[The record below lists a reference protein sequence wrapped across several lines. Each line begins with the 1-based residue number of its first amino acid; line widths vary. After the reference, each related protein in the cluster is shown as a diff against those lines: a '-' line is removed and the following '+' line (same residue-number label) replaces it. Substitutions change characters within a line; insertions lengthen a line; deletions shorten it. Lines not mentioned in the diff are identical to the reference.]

1 MTDLSRRDFA
11 LWLAMTKGI
20 GGRSV
25 TRILARCD
33 LMNYTS
39 ADFRRLVPEA
49 LQEEFRLKKAQAEA
63 LAASAREPVEHLQQ
77 ILEPLNR
84 LGVTWITTA
93 DAHYPARLEA
103 FDPDPPGVLFM
114 YGNHNLLKS
123 RTACILSSRNTTPAG
138 LDLVERLAEE
148 AVLSGEVIV
157 SGHDTPEY
165 QRAAVV
171 PLRWGAPRILC
182 LDRGL
187 FKALGDDLKE
197 EPFRAARLWRYEFD
211 PKTDLVISPFRPA
224 ADYVGVNNQ
233 VRDRLIAGLADRMDA
248 VELSPAGN
256 MERYARMALKA
267 GRPVRVSDRSIAYRL
282 MEQHGATII
291 SS

>member
-1 MTDLSRRDFA
+1 MDLSRRDFA

-25 TRILARCD
+25 SRILARCD
-33 LMNYTS
+33 LMNYTPEEL
-39 ADFRRLVPEA
+39 RRLVPEA
-49 LQEEFRLKKAQAEA
+49 LQEEFRLTKRQAES
-63 LAASAREPVEHLQQ
+63 LADRFREPMEAVRSVV
-77 ILEPLNR
+77 EPLSK
-84 LGVTWITTA
+84 LGVHWVTFA

-114 YGNHNLLKS
+114 YGNTNLLKS
-123 RTACILSSRNTTPAG
+123 KTVCVLSSRNTSPVG
-138 LDLVERLAEE
+138 LDLVEKLAET

-187 FKALGDDLKE
+187 FKALGENLKD

-211 PKTDLVISPFRPA
+211 PKTDLVISPFRPN
-224 ADYVGVNNQ
+224 ADYVGINNQ
-233 VRDRLIAGLADRMDA
+233 VRDRLIVGLADRVDA
-248 VELSPAGN
+248 VEISPAGN

-267 GRPVRVSDRSIAYRL
+267 GRKVRVSDRSVAHRV
-282 MEQHGATII
+282 MQQHGAEIFGA
-291 SS
+291 

>member
-1 MTDLSRRDFA
+1 MTDMSRRDFA

-33 LMNYTS
+33 LMNYTP

-49 LQEEFRLKKAQAEA
+49 LQEEFRLKRAQAEA
-63 LAASAREPVEHLQQ
+63 LATSAREPIEHLQQ

-84 LGVTWITTA
+84 LGVSWVTTA

-248 VELSPAGN
+248 VQLSPAGN

-291 SS
+291 AS

>member
-1 MTDLSRRDFA
+1 MDLSRRDFA

-25 TRILARCD
+25 SRILARCD
-33 LMNYTS
+33 LMSY
-39 ADFRRLVPEA
+39 APEDLRRLVPEA
-49 LQEEFRLKKAQAEA
+49 LQEEFRLTKRQSEA
-63 LAASAREPVEHLQQ
+63 LAARFREPMEAVRSVV
-77 ILEPLNR
+77 EPLSK
-84 LGVTWITTA
+84 LGVHWVTFA
-93 DAHYPARLEA
+93 DAHYPAQLEA

-114 YGNHNLLKS
+114 YGNVNLLKS
-123 RTACILSSRNTTPAG
+123 KTVCVLSSRNTSPAG
-138 LDLVERLAEE
+138 LDLVEKLAET

-187 FKALGDDLKE
+187 FKALGDDLKD

-211 PKTDLVISPFRPA
+211 PKTDLVISPFRPN
-224 ADYVGVNNQ
+224 ADYVGINNQ
-233 VRDRLIAGLADRMDA
+233 VRDRLIVGLADRVDA
-248 VELSPAGN
+248 VEISPAGN

-267 GRPVRVSDRSIAYRL
+267 GRKVRVSDRSVAHRV
-282 MEQHGATII
+282 MQQHGAEIFGA
-291 SS
+291 

>member
-1 MTDLSRRDFA
+1 MELSRRDFA

-25 TRILARCD
+25 VRILARCD
-33 LMNYTS
+33 LMGYTPS
-39 ADFRRLVPEA
+39 DFRRLVPEA
-49 LQEEFRLKKAQAEA
+49 LQEEFRLRPKQAQA
-63 LAASAREPVEHLQQ
+63 LANRLKEPPENVREVV
-77 ILEPLNR
+77 EPLNR
-84 LGVTWITTA
+84 LGVSWVTTA
-93 DAHYPARLEA
+93 DAHYPERLEA
-103 FDPDPPGVLFM
+103 FDPDPPGVLFL
-114 YGNHNLLKS
+114 YGNQNLLKS
-123 RTACILSSRNTTPAG
+123 KTACVLSSRNTMPAG
-138 LDLVERLAEE
+138 LELVERLAEE
-148 AVLSGEVIV
+148 AVLAGEVIV

-187 FKALGDDLKE
+187 FRALGDDLKE

-211 PKTDLVISPFRPA
+211 PRTDLVVSPFRPH

-233 VRDRLIAGLADRMDA
+233 VRDRLIVGLSDRVDA

-256 MERYARMALKA
+256 MERYVRMAIKA

-282 MEQHGATII
+282 MEQYGATVLTT
-291 SS
+291 

>member
-1 MTDLSRRDFA
+1 MSELSRRDFA

-20 GGRSV
+20 GGKSV
-25 TRILARCD
+25 TRIIARCD
-33 LMNYTS
+33 LLGYTR
-39 ADFRRLVPEA
+39 ADLRRLVPEA
-49 LQEEFRLKKAQAEA
+49 IQQEFSLRKAQAEA
-63 LAASAREPVEHLQQ
+63 LAARAREPWDAFDRE
-77 ILEPLNR
+77 IEPLNR
-84 LGVTWITTA
+84 LGVTWVTTA
-93 DAHYPARLEA
+93 DAHYPDRLES
-103 FDPDPPGVLFM
+103 FDPDPPGMLFL
-114 YGNHNLLKS
+114 YGNQNLLKS
-123 RTACILSSRNTTPAG
+123 KTACVLSSRNTSPSG

-148 AVLSGEVIV
+148 AVLAGEVIV

-187 FKALGDDLKE
+187 FRALGEDLKD

-211 PKTDLVISPFRPA
+211 PRTDLVVSPFRPA

-233 VRDRLIAGLADRMDA
+233 VRDRLIAGLSDRMDA
-248 VELSPAGN
+248 VEISPAGN

-267 GRPVRVSDRSIAYRL
+267 GRPVRISDRSVAYRL
-282 MEQHGATII
+282 MEQHGATVLA
-291 SS
+291 S

>member
-1 MTDLSRRDFA
+1 MSELSRRDFA

-25 TRILARCD
+25 VRILARCD
-33 LMNYTS
+33 LLNYTP
-39 ADFRRLVPEA
+39 ADLRRLVPEG
-49 LQEEFRLKKAQAEA
+49 LQEEFGLKKAQAER
-63 LAASAREPVEHLQQ
+63 LAARMREPFTSLNDV
-77 ILEPLNR
+77 LEPLNR
-84 LGVTWITTA
+84 LGVSWVTTA
-93 DAHYPARLEA
+93 DAHYPERLEA

-114 YGNHNLLKS
+114 YGNQNLLKAK
-123 RTACILSSRNTTPAG
+123 TVCVLSSRNTSPAG
-138 LDLVERLAEE
+138 LDLVEKLAEQ
-148 AVLSGEVIV
+148 AVLAGEVIV

-211 PKTDLVISPFRPA
+211 PRTDLVLSPFRPA

-233 VRDRLIAGLADRMDA
+233 IRDRLIAGISDRMDA
-248 VELSPAGN
+248 VEVSPAGN

-267 GRPVRVSDRSIAYRL
+267 GRPVRVSDRSVGYRTL
-282 MEQHGATII
+282 EQYGVSVL